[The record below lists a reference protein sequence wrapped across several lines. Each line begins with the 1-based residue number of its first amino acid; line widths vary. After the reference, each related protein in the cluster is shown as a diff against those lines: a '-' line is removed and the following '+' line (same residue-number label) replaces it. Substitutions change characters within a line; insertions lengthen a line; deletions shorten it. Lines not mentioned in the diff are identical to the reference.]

1 MDVNVDL
8 SPLKHVAVHIDMLLW
23 NLQDFPEIQACLLVQ
38 VLQTDP
44 KNTKTQWPNRI
55 ITRVLFC
62 FVI

>member
-38 VLQTDP
+38 VLQD
-44 KNTKTQWPNRI
+44 WP
-55 ITRVLFC
+55 
-62 FVI
+62 